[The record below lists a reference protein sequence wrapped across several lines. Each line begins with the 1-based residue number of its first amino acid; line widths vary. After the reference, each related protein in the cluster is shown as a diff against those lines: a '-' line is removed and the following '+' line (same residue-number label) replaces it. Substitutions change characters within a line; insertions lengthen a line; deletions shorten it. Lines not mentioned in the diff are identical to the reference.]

1 MSAYGML
8 EVCAFLGRRGGGG
21 GGGGCCDHN
30 LVSTLGWCLLL
41 FDCNKINH
49 LLNQR

>member
-8 EVCAFLGRRGGGG
+8 EVCAFLGGR
-21 GGGGCCDHN
+21 GGGCCDHN